1 MEIYIINLLKLP
13 EVNFS
18 RVHFFKKGFPAI
30 LCVDQNVNI
39 SLTDLF
45 IPNMTET
52 VVNSKKTIHMKFQ
65 KKMF

>member
-1 MEIYIINLLKLP
+1 M
-13 EVNFS
+13 NFS
-18 RVHFFKKGFPAI
+18 RVQFFKKGFPAI

-52 VVNSKKTIHMKFQ
+52 VVNSKKNNSYEISEENVLNANY
-65 KKMF
+65 

>member
-1 MEIYIINLLKLP
+1 MKIYIINLLKLP

-18 RVHFFKKGFPAI
+18 RVHFLKKGFPAI
-30 LCVDQNVNI
+30 LCVDQNA
-39 SLTDLF
+39 LTDLF

-52 VVNSKKTIHMKFQ
+52 VVHSKKTIHMKFQ

>member
-1 MEIYIINLLKLP
+1 M
-13 EVNFS
+13 NFS
-18 RVHFFKKGFPAI
+18 RVQFFKKGFPAI

-52 VVNSKKTIHMKFQ
+52 VVNSKKNNSYEISEENVLNAKY
-65 KKMF
+65 